1 MLLTRLA
8 PGDSTVSTNFIA
20 TLVVSSLKRHQ
31 KLKMKLFFSNEPPV
45 VWARIVRTPQAPG
58 NFSFQFPV
66 ILQILSNQSFKL
78 NLIVYCREIC
88 LRPSSFEPTSV
99 QEHTRYER
107 LHKPK
112 RINKVNLK
120 KKGFA
125 LLYFHSILL
134 FHAKKLL
141 TSTSIYIYIYRGSL
155 CFHFSVVHC
164 STRRSRAR

>member
-1 MLLTRLA
+1 M
-8 PGDSTVSTNFIA
+8 
-20 TLVVSSLKRHQ
+20 
-31 KLKMKLFFSNEPPV
+31 
-45 VWARIVRTPQAPG
+45 RTPQAPG

-112 RINKVNLK
+112 RITSTVNLK

-134 FHAKKLL
+134 FHAKK
-141 TSTSIYIYIYRGSL
+141 TSNIYVYIYIYIEEVCVFIFPFYTARHAEVERDRKKQRNYTFIPTSL
-155 CFHFSVVHC
+155 FRDYSLI
-164 STRRSRAR
+164 RRFLLKTSFVT